1 MHMPSALLTEIP
13 PDGSTFDISK
23 LLFDSLYL
31 KRKCPHIGEIEIL
44 ETPTGRG
51 KTDDQSLQN
60 GRNADTALLL
70 DETKTTE
77 TNTETVDGRNM
88 ILDTGTTATITKDD
102 TLIPMLMLMNEN
114 VNDLSEVLVKKKRAV
129 SGKRGVG
136 GKELPRMMRIYLIS
150 EL

>member
-1 MHMPSALLTEIP
+1 
-13 PDGSTFDISK
+13 
-23 LLFDSLYL
+23 
-31 KRKCPHIGEIEIL
+31 
-44 ETPTGRG
+44 
-51 KTDDQSLQN
+51 
-60 GRNADTALLL
+60 
-70 DETKTTE
+70 
-77 TNTETVDGRNM
+77 M